1 MNLQI
6 EDKGAAVLLLVEEE
20 RLDSHNTGDLKNQM
34 LKLFEEGKHNLVVD
48 LQAVRFVDSS
58 GLGALVS
65 GFKNASSRNGNLKL
79 AGLQLQVRLTQL
91 LAAPATLLA
100 HRLKGPHP
108 ALVASTPGLD
118 TLANPLLLLGQF
130 FVKQLVCPLLA
141 LRILIRRDYP
151 VDRIAD

>member
-1 MNLQI
+1 MYSISYAFRIVKIIKEYIKMNLQI

-20 RLDSHNTGDLKNQM
+20 RLDAHNSGDLKNQM

-79 AGLQLQVRLTQL
+79 AGLQLQVKSMFELTRLHRVFEIYTDSGEA
-91 LAAPATLLA
+91 LA
-100 HRLKGPHP
+100 
-108 ALVASTPGLD
+108 SF
-118 TLANPLLLLGQF
+118 Q
-130 FVKQLVCPLLA
+130 Q
-141 LRILIRRDYP
+141 
-151 VDRIAD
+151 